1 MDSSVKKSVRL
12 SASTVEVI
20 KDTNH
25 GDSINWSGTLNTIT
39 SRYAIFVKQLLPDLT
54 DNEKLIIIACF
65 GGREINNFDIEH
77 EIEMLPLQIQY
88 GMDKAEVVK
97 LLPEC
102 HKDNDKLKSI
112 KEHFCATARSWST
125 AQRLA
130 LLHYIGA
137 ASHC

>member
-1 MDSSVKKSVRL
+1 MDSSVKKSIRL
-12 SASTVEVI
+12 SARTVEVI
-20 KDTNH
+20 KATNH
-25 GDSINWSGTLNTIT
+25 GDSINWSGTLNMIT

-65 GGREINNFDIEH
+65 GGRAINNSDIEH

-88 GMDKAEVVK
+88 GMDKEAVVK

-102 HKDNDKLKSI
+102 HKDADKLKSI
-112 KEHFCATARSWST
+112 KENFCATARSWST
-125 AQRLA
+125 VQRLA

-137 ASHC
+137 APHC